1 VTQVFDG
8 LADVFTGTFGETVVW
23 RVLPGDPG
31 INLSGIVIVRPVEQG
46 WVDDGMTVESQTM
59 TVDVSTSAAAS
70 IDQGHELDVRSITSI
85 VTRVEPDGRGM
96 TRLSLQRKSV

>member
-1 VTQVFDG
+1 MTNVFDG

-23 RVLPGDPG
+23 RAAPGDAG
-31 INLSGIVIVRPVEQG
+31 TNLSGIVIVRPVEQG

-59 TVDVSTSAAAS
+59 TIDVSTSTAA
-70 IDQGHELDVRSITSI
+70 IEQGHEITARAETWI
-85 VTRVEPDGRGM
+85 IARVEPDGRGM